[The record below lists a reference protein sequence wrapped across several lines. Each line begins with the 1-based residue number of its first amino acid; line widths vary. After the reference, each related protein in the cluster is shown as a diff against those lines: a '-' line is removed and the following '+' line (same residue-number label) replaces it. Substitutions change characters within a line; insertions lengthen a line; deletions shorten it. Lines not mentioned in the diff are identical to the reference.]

1 MQNNENHPNRR
12 RIRNFFR
19 EKGYYIVL
27 GLCVCA
33 VGVSGWLFVSNAV
46 SEKRSL
52 QSETLSIATS
62 AEDPQ
67 AGKSSGGKTAPTTAP
82 AAEETAPAAAMTD
95 DSVREAAASV
105 RVWPVSGEAQAA
117 YSVDALQ
124 YNATTQDWR
133 THAGVDLTAAVGTPV
148 RAAGSGVVTAV
159 YDDEYLGTTVIVN
172 HPDGHVSQYSNL
184 AVMPSVSA
192 GDSVEAGQTI
202 SIGGVPYTVVGVL
215 RQSGDTLQEG
225 GRDDQIYI
233 SYNNA
238 LKLMGSRAVNLYMFM
253 ATSRD
258 TAAAAKTVIDD
269 CLYDYYQDENAYY
282 TMTMAEQVQMINAMM
297 GVAML
302 VLVAIAAIS
311 LLVGGIGI
319 MNIMLVS
326 VTERTR
332 EIGIRKS
339 LGAKRRDIRWQFII
353 EAGTTSAIG
362 GVVGILFGC
371 LVATVVGSLIG
382 GVLVSQMGV
391 GSNVTFS
398 ATPTTGAVLVSF
410 GVSVGIG
417 ILFGYLPA
425 NKAAKLNPIDALR
438 YD

>member
-133 THAGVDLTAAVGTPV
+133 THDGIDIAAEVGTQV
-148 RAAGSGVVTAV
+148 IAACSGVVTAV
-159 YDDEYLGTTVIVN
+159 RDDDMMGTLVTIA
-172 HPDGHVSQYSNL
+172 HDDGYETTYANLRSSPGVGEGQY
-184 AVMPSVSA
+184 VSA
-192 GDSVEAGQTI
+192 GEVIGAVGSSSIAEFSMPAHLHFSV
-202 SIGGVPYTVVGVL
+202 SKDGVPC
-215 RQSGDTLQEG
+215 DP
-225 GRDDQIYI
+225 
-233 SYNNA
+233 
-238 LKLMGSRAVNLYMFM
+238 
-253 ATSRD
+253 
-258 TAAAAKTVIDD
+258 
-269 CLYDYYQDENAYY
+269 
-282 TMTMAEQVQMINAMM
+282 AE
-297 GVAML
+297 
-302 VLVAIAAIS
+302 
-311 LLVGGIGI
+311 
-319 MNIMLVS
+319 
-326 VTERTR
+326 
-332 EIGIRKS
+332 
-339 LGAKRRDIRWQFII
+339 F
-353 EAGTTSAIG
+353 
-362 GVVGILFGC
+362 
-371 LVATVVGSLIG
+371 
-382 GVLVSQMGV
+382 
-391 GSNVTFS
+391 
-398 ATPTTGAVLVSF
+398 
-410 GVSVGIG
+410 
-417 ILFGYLPA
+417 
-425 NKAAKLNPIDALR
+425 LN
-438 YD
+438 

>member
-33 VGVSGWLFVSNAV
+33 VGASGWLFVSNAV

-95 DSVREAAASV
+95 DTVREAAASV

-159 YDDEYLGTTVIVN
+159 IVN

-202 SIGGVPYTVVGVL
+202 GAVGATALLEIADEPHLHFAVYAN
-215 RQSGDTLQEG
+215 GDT
-225 GRDDQIYI
+225 
-233 SYNNA
+233 
-238 LKLMGSRAVNLYMFM
+238 
-253 ATSRD
+253 
-258 TAAAAKTVIDD
+258 IDP
-269 CLYDYYQDENAYY
+269 
-282 TMTMAEQVQMINAMM
+282 AEF
-297 GVAML
+297 
-302 VLVAIAAIS
+302 
-311 LLVGGIGI
+311 
-319 MNIMLVS
+319 
-326 VTERTR
+326 
-332 EIGIRKS
+332 IR
-339 LGAKRRDIRWQFII
+339 
-353 EAGTTSAIG
+353 
-362 GVVGILFGC
+362 
-371 LVATVVGSLIG
+371 
-382 GVLVSQMGV
+382 
-391 GSNVTFS
+391 
-398 ATPTTGAVLVSF
+398 
-410 GVSVGIG
+410 
-417 ILFGYLPA
+417 
-425 NKAAKLNPIDALR
+425 
-438 YD
+438 

>member
-67 AGKSSGGKTAPTTAP
+67 ASRSSGGKTAPTTAP

-159 YDDEYLGTTVIVN
+159 YDDEYLGTT
-172 HPDGHVSQYSNL
+172 SS
-184 AVMPSVSA
+184 
-192 GDSVEAGQTI
+192 
-202 SIGGVPYTVVGVL
+202 SITPTG
-215 RQSGDTLQEG
+215 
-225 GRDDQIYI
+225 
-233 SYNNA
+233 
-238 LKLMGSRAVNLYMFM
+238 
-253 ATSRD
+253 TSRSIPTSPSCRPSRQA
-258 TAAAAKTVIDD
+258 TAWRPGRPSAPSAPPP
-269 CLYDYYQDENAYY
+269 CWR
-282 TMTMAEQVQMINAMM
+282 
-297 GVAML
+297 
-302 VLVAIAAIS
+302 S
-311 LLVGGIGI
+311 
-319 MNIMLVS
+319 
-326 VTERTR
+326 RTSR
-332 EIGIRKS
+332 IC
-339 LGAKRRDIRWQFII
+339 
-353 EAGTTSAIG
+353 TSPS
-362 GVVGILFGC
+362 
-371 LVATVVGSLIG
+371 TP
-382 GVLVSQMGV
+382 
-391 GSNVTFS
+391 T
-398 ATPTTGAVLVSF
+398 ATPSTPRNLSDDRKKTRRSSRCGVFLFQIKRAGWPTGHRAWS
-410 GVSVGIG
+410 GRRSS
-417 ILFGYLPA
+417 
-425 NKAAKLNPIDALR
+425 
-438 YD
+438 

>member
-159 YDDEYLGTTVIVN
+159 
-172 HPDGHVSQYSNL
+172 
-184 AVMPSVSA
+184 
-192 GDSVEAGQTI
+192 
-202 SIGGVPYTVVGVL
+202 
-215 RQSGDTLQEG
+215 
-225 GRDDQIYI
+225 
-233 SYNNA
+233 
-238 LKLMGSRAVNLYMFM
+238 
-253 ATSRD
+253 
-258 TAAAAKTVIDD
+258 
-269 CLYDYYQDENAYY
+269 
-282 TMTMAEQVQMINAMM
+282 
-297 GVAML
+297 
-302 VLVAIAAIS
+302 
-311 LLVGGIGI
+311 
-319 MNIMLVS
+319 
-326 VTERTR
+326 
-332 EIGIRKS
+332 
-339 LGAKRRDIRWQFII
+339 
-353 EAGTTSAIG
+353 
-362 GVVGILFGC
+362 
-371 LVATVVGSLIG
+371 
-382 GVLVSQMGV
+382 
-391 GSNVTFS
+391 
-398 ATPTTGAVLVSF
+398 
-410 GVSVGIG
+410 
-417 ILFGYLPA
+417 
-425 NKAAKLNPIDALR
+425 
-438 YD
+438 